1 MRPYFNYAFLTAHM
15 VSMMGTAFNPILYAW
30 MNESFR
36 EQFIR
41 TVPQL
46 RWILSKNRRAAT
58 RQRIITDCAPATNRV
73 NCGDRVN
80 GRQKLNRALDTK
92 NKTLLT
98 TTNIPDFADPISNE
112 DAEEAYELRVLEPS
126 SSQCIENNE
135 NHKEKH
141 FQYRQTSNF
150 LTIPNGDGISG
161 SSRMRSASNS
171 DVSSSLDESRSL
183 LSDFSNYDEF

>member
-15 VSMMGTAFNPILYAW
+15 VSMMATAFNPILYAW

-58 RQRIITDCAPATNRV
+58 RQRVITDCAPATNRV

-98 TTNIPDFADPISNE
+98 TTNIPDFADPVSTE
-112 DAEEAYELRVLEPS
+112 DIGEAYELRTLEPS
-126 SSQCIENNE
+126 SSQCNQNNE
-135 NHKEKH
+135 NH
-141 FQYRQTSNF
+141 QTSNF
-150 LTIPNGDGISG
+150 LQIPNGDSVPG
-161 SSRMRSASNS
+161 SSKMRNASNS
-171 DVSSSLDESRSL
+171 DISSNLDESRSL